1 MKQINPG
8 EVAQRLSD
16 GWAPFVLDVRN
27 ETEAAIASLEQ
38 TDLLCPH
45 DALERVVKQ
54 LPTDREILVY
64 CRSGG
69 RSAYACAWLEAQGF
83 ESTYNLDGGINEWA
97 RSVDSSLQ
105 EY

>member
-1 MKQINPG
+1 MKQINPADA
-8 EVAQRLSD
+8 AQRLND
-16 GWAPFVLDVRN
+16 GWAPYVLDVRN
-27 ETEAAIASLEQ
+27 ETEAAIASLEG

-45 DALERVVKQ
+45 DALDRVVDQ
-54 LPTDREILVY
+54 LPKDREILVY

-69 RSAYACAWLEAQGF
+69 RSAFACAWLEAQGF
-83 ESTYNLDGGINEWA
+83 ASTYNLDGGINEWA

>member
-1 MKQINPG
+1 MKQISPS
-8 EVAQRLSD
+8 ETAQRLND
-16 GWAPFVLDVRN
+16 GWTPFVLDVRN
-27 ETEAAIASLEQ
+27 ETEAAIASLDQ

-45 DALERVVKQ
+45 DALERIVDQVPK
-54 LPTDREILVY
+54 DRDVLVY

-69 RSAYACAWLEAQGF
+69 RSAFACAWLEAQGF
-83 ESTYNLDGGINEWA
+83 ASTYNLDGGINEWS